1 MTRSKELR
9 RINAAIENRNEDEL
23 RWALAQCELRKQWQ
37 DGHSH
42 SWYRIEKRIRELL
55 AEIAN
60 QSN

>member
-1 MTRSKELR
+1 VTRSKELR
-9 RINAAIENRNEDEL
+9 RINAAIEHRNEDEL

-37 DGHSH
+37 AGHSH
-42 SWYRIEKRIRELL
+42 HWYRIEKRIRELL

>member
-9 RINAAIENRNEDEL
+9 RINAAIENRDVSEL

-37 DGHSH
+37 AGHSH
-42 SWYRIEKRIRELL
+42 HWYRIEKRIRELL
-55 AEIAN
+55 EELTG

>member
-37 DGHSH
+37 DRHSH

>member
-9 RINAAIENRNEDEL
+9 RINAAIEHRNEDEL

-37 DGHSH
+37 AGHSH
-42 SWYRIEKRIRELL
+42 DWYRIEKQIRELL
-55 AEIAN
+55 AEITG

>member
-9 RINAAIENRNEDEL
+9 RINAAIENRNEAEL

-37 DGHSH
+37 GRSH

>member
-9 RINAAIENRNEDEL
+9 RVNAAIEHRNQDEL

-37 DGHSH
+37 GGHSH
-42 SWYRIEKRIRELL
+42 FWYRIEKQIRKLL

-60 QSN
+60 QSS

>member
-23 RWALAQCELRKQWQ
+23 KWALAQCELRKQWQ

-42 SWYRIEKRIRELL
+42 SWYRIEKRIRELPS
-55 AEIAN
+55 AITN
-60 QSN
+60 KPN